1 MKLLTNILYNTVIFF
16 TSICVVDRVACY
28 FSIVIAHIS
37 GVYQIMSY
45 KTQPSTLINE
55 IIHIPLVIVL
65 FIIFIFYFIY
75 MFNISNKPIDY
86 FKESKWNKL
95 LICSAII
102 FVLMIINYA
111 QAGYLDGLTNIILM
125 SYFLP
130 VSWFI
135 LFHIYN
141 LKYLEK
147 VETKY
152 SKFPFYA
159 GIVFAIYF
167 FNIIHPFLI
176 RRVLSTF
183 N

>member
-1 MKLLTNILYNTVIFF
+1 MKLLTNIIYNTTIFF
-16 TSICVVDRVACY
+16 TSICVADRVVVY
-28 FSIVIAHIS
+28 FLKTIANIS
-37 GVYQIMSY
+37 GVFQIMSY
-45 KTQPSTLINE
+45 KTQSSSLRNE
-55 IIHIPLVIVL
+55 IINIPFVIGL

-75 MFNISNKPIDY
+75 ILNISSKPVDY

-111 QAGYLDGLTNIILM
+111 QAGYLDGLINIMLV

-130 VSWFI
+130 ISWFI

-147 VETKY
+147 IEAKY

-159 GIVFAIYF
+159 GIVFVIF
-167 FNIIHPFLI
+167 LFTTMHPFVI
-176 RRVLSTF
+176 KRVFSIF

>member
-1 MKLLTNILYNTVIFF
+1 M
-16 TSICVVDRVACY
+16 
-28 FSIVIAHIS
+28 
-37 GVYQIMSY
+37 MSY
-45 KTQPSTLINE
+45 DKRPSSLINE

-75 MFNISNKPIDY
+75 MFNISNKPLDY

-111 QAGYLDGLTNIILM
+111 QAGYLDGLINIMLV

-130 VSWFI
+130 ISWFI

-147 VETKY
+147 VEASY

-159 GIVFAIYF
+159 GIVFVIF
-167 FNIIHPFLI
+167 IFNTIHPFVI
-176 RRVLSTF
+176 RRLSYLF

>member
-1 MKLLTNILYNTVIFF
+1 MIKNIIYNTIIFF
-16 TSICVVDRVACY
+16 TSICVADRVVAY
-28 FSIVIAHIS
+28 FLKIIANIS
-37 GVYQIMSY
+37 GVFQIMSY
-45 KTQPSTLINE
+45 KTQPPSLINE
-55 IIHIPLVIVL
+55 IINIPFVMGL

-75 MFNISNKPIDY
+75 MFNISSKPIDY

-111 QAGYLDGLTNIILM
+111 QAGYLDGLINIMLV

-130 VSWFI
+130 ICWFL
-135 LFHIYN
+135 LFHLYN

-147 VETKY
+147 IDAKY
-152 SKFPFYA
+152 SKFSFYG
-159 GIVFAIYF
+159 GIVFVIF
-167 FNIIHPFLI
+167 FFSTMHPLVI
-176 RRVLSTF
+176 KRVFSIF